1 MTLSHS
7 ERKEVLALI
16 AANLTAA
23 FLEANDIDE
32 LITLELS
39 TAAQLLGLSV
49 THAARVLTVQEIG
62 PRTRRVTLKVY
73 KAYLA
78 KTEIKPKGKTTE
90 PHSPAKAHAA

>member
-1 MTLSHS
+1 MTLSPT

-16 AANLTAA
+16 AANITAA

-49 THAARVLTVQEIG
+49 THAARVLPVIEVG
-62 PRTRRVTLKVY
+62 PRTRRVTLKAF
-73 KAYLA
+73 KDYLR
-78 KTEIKPKGKTTE
+78 KNTKQPKGKSTDT
-90 PHSPAKAHAA
+90 SSTAKAA